1 MSKSNIIKFPKAG
14 PTDSGPPEPQSKA
27 QVKQQPSKSQ
37 SNPKK
42 GGGFLAAILRWVW
55 IGVVLVWPL
64 LKWVISIDVFFQG
77 VRAVYYWGDPAVNAG
92 WTFLA
97 HFAVLTVL
105 TYFVSVFKPK
115 GV

>member
-14 PTDSGPPEPQSKA
+14 PTNSGPPDPQPKVHTNQEPRK
-27 QVKQQPSKSQ
+27 PQ
-37 SNPKK
+37 SNPTK
-42 GGGFLAAILRWVW
+42 GGGVLAAILRWVW
-55 IGVVLVWPL
+55 VAVVLVWPL
-64 LKWVISIDVFFQG
+64 LKWIISIEVFFQG
-77 VRAVYYWGDPAVNAG
+77 IRAVYYWNDPTIHAG

-97 HFAVLTVL
+97 HFTVLTAL

>member
-14 PTDSGPPEPQSKA
+14 PTDSGPPDPQPKA
-27 QVKQQPSKSQ
+27 QAKQQPSKPQ

-77 VRAVYYWGDPAVNAG
+77 VRAVYYWDDPTVHAG

>member
-14 PTDSGPPEPQSKA
+14 PTDSGPPDPQPKAQASQQPRKPQSD
-27 QVKQQPSKSQ
+27 PT
-37 SNPKK
+37 K
-42 GGGFLAAILRWVW
+42 GGGVLAAILRWVW
-55 IGVVLVWPL
+55 IAVVLVWPL

-77 VRAVYYWGDPAVNAG
+77 IRAVYYWNDPAVHAG

-97 HFAVLTVL
+97 HFAVLTLL
-105 TYFVSVFKPK
+105 TYFVSVYKPK